1 MSSTNENISKRLKE
15 LASIFLRL
23 GLTAFGGPAAHIA
36 MMHDEVVKR
45 RKWLDEQQFLDL
57 MGATNL
63 IPGPNST
70 QMAIHMGL
78 ERAGWRGMIVSGSC
92 FIFPSAILVTILTWL
107 YVQYGT
113 TSQAEWLFYG
123 IKPVII
129 AIVLQA
135 LYMLGRKAVKGV
147 LTSLVGIG
155 VIAGYFFGINE
166 ILLIFLGGLLV
177 MLLRNYKSLSGTR
190 MFSFIAPFLGIN
202 LAALQAKEIAL
213 STLFLVFFKIGAVL
227 YGSGYVLLAFLEA
240 DFVETLGWIT
250 SQQLI
255 DVVALGQ
262 VTPGPLLTT
271 ATSIGYLTAGIP
283 GAVIATVGIFLP
295 SFVLVAAVNPIIPRL
310 RKSPLAGAALDG
322 VNAASLG
329 LMAAVTIQLARVS
342 LIDPLTIII
351 VVACA
356 AALFF
361 FRTNSTWLIAGGG
374 IVGLLYGL
382 I

>member
-23 GLTAFGGPAAHIA
+23 GVTAFGGPAAHIA

-57 MGATNL
+57 LGATNL

-166 ILLIFLGGLLV
+166 ILLIFLGGIVV

-190 MFSFIAPFLGIN
+190 MFSFIAPFIGIN

-240 DFVETLGWIT
+240 DFVQTLGWIT
-250 SQQLI
+250 TQQLI

-271 ATSIGYLTAGIP
+271 ATSIGYLVAGIP

-329 LMAAVTIQLARVS
+329 LMAAVTIQLAGVS

-361 FRTNSTWLIAGGG
+361 FRINSTWLIAGGG

>member
-1 MSSTNENISKRLKE
+1 MSPVPKENPGKLKE
-15 LASIFLRL
+15 LALLFLRL
-23 GLTAFGGPAAHIA
+23 GITAFGGPPAHIA
-36 MMHDEVVKR
+36 MMHDEVVHR

-70 QMAIHMGL
+70 QMALHMGYS
-78 ERAGWRGMIVSGSC
+78 RAGWKGMLVTGSC
-92 FIFPSAILVTILTWL
+92 FILPAALMVLILTWL
-107 YVQYGT
+107 YVHYGT
-113 TSQAEWLFYG
+113 TTYAETLFYG

-147 LTSLVGIG
+147 LTSLVAIA
-155 VIAGYFFGINE
+155 VVAGYFYGINE
-166 ILLIFLGGLLV
+166 ILLIFLGGVVV
-177 MLLRNYKSLSGTR
+177 MLLRNYNRFSGTR
-190 MFSFIAPFLGIN
+190 MFSFIAPLIGIN
-202 LAALQAKEIAL
+202 LVALQAKEVAL
-213 STLFLVFFKIGAVL
+213 STLFLTFFKIGAVL

-240 DFVETLGWIT
+240 DFVNTLGWIT

-255 DVVALGQ
+255 DVVAIGQ

-271 ATSIGYLTAGIP
+271 ATSIGYLVAGLQ
-283 GAVIATVGIFLP
+283 GAIIATVAIFLP
-295 SFVLVAAVNPIIPRL
+295 SFFFVPMVNTVVPKL
-310 RKSPLAGAALDG
+310 RKSLLAGAALDG

-351 VVACA
+351 AVLSAG
-356 AALFF
+356 ALFF
-361 FRTNSTWLIAGGG
+361 LRINSTWLIAGGG

>member
-1 MSSTNENISKRLKE
+1 MSSIAKDTPNKLKE
-15 LASIFLRL
+15 LALLFLRL
-23 GLTAFGGPAAHIA
+23 GITAFGGPPAHIA
-36 MMHDEVVKR
+36 MMHDEVVQR

-70 QMAIHMGL
+70 QMALHMGYS
-78 ERAGWRGMIVSGSC
+78 RAGWRGMLVSGSC
-92 FIFPSAILVTILTWL
+92 FIIPAAFLVLLLTWL

-113 TSQAEWLFYG
+113 TTYAETLFYG

-135 LYMLGRKAVKGV
+135 LFMLGKKAVKGV
-147 LTSLVGIG
+147 LTSIVAIA
-155 VIAGYFFGINE
+155 VVAGYFYGINE
-166 ILLIFLGGLLV
+166 ILLIFLGGLVV
-177 MLLRNYKSLSGTR
+177 MLLRNYKSFSGTG
-190 MFSFIAPFLGIN
+190 MFSFVAPLIGIN
-202 LAALQAKEIAL
+202 LVALQAKEVAL
-213 STLFLVFFKIGAVL
+213 STLFLTFFKIGAVL

-240 DFVETLGWIT
+240 DFVQTLGWIST
-250 SQQLI
+250 QQLI
-255 DVVALGQ
+255 DVVAIGQ
-262 VTPGPLLTT
+262 VTPGPLFTT
-271 ATSIGYLTAGIP
+271 ATSVGYLVAGFK
-283 GAVIATVGIFLP
+283 GAALATVAIFLP
-295 SFVLVAAVNPIIPRL
+295 SFIFVPLVNSVVPKL
-310 RKSPLAGAALDG
+310 RNSLLAGAALDG

-351 VVACA
+351 AIISA

-361 FRTNSTWLIAGGG
+361 LRMNSTWLIAGGG
-374 IVGLLYGL
+374 IVGLIYGF

>member
-1 MSSTNENISKRLKE
+1 MEKDQQNLSGRLKE
-15 LASIFLRL
+15 LAFLFLRL
-23 GLTAFGGPAAHIA
+23 GVTAFGGPAAHIA

-57 MGATNL
+57 LGATNL

-78 ERAGWRGMIVSGSC
+78 ERAGWRGMIISGSC
-92 FIFPSAILVTILTWL
+92 FILPAAILVTILTWL

-113 TSQAEWLFYG
+113 TNQAERLFYG

-147 LTSLVGIG
+147 LTTLVVIG
-155 VIAGYFFGINE
+155 VIAGYFLGINE
-166 ILLIFLGGLLV
+166 IVLIFLGGLLV
-177 MLLRNYKSLSGTR
+177 MLLRNYNKLSGSR
-190 MFSFIAPFLGIN
+190 LFSFVVPLLGIN
-202 LAALQAKEIAL
+202 LVALQAKEITL
-213 STLFLVFFKIGAVL
+213 STLFLVFFKIGVVL

-255 DVVALGQ
+255 DVVAIGQ

-271 ATSIGYLTAGIP
+271 ATSIGYLTAGLP
-283 GAVIATVGIFLP
+283 GAVIATVAIFLP
-295 SFVLVAAVNPIIPRL
+295 SFVFVAVVNPLIPRL
-310 RKSPLAGAALDG
+310 RKSPLTGAALDG

-329 LMAAVTIQLARVS
+329 LMAAVTFQLAKVS
-342 LIDPLTIII
+342 LVDPLTLII
-351 VVACA
+351 ALLCA
-356 AALFF
+356 GALFF
-361 FRTNSTWLIAGGG
+361 LRINSTWLIAGGG
-374 IVGLLYGL
+374 LVGIASG
-382 I
+382 II

>member
-1 MSSTNENISKRLKE
+1 
-15 LASIFLRL
+15 
-23 GLTAFGGPAAHIA
+23 
-36 MMHDEVVKR
+36 
-45 RKWLDEQQFLDL
+45 
-57 MGATNL
+57 
-63 IPGPNST
+63 
-70 QMAIHMGL
+70 MGL
-78 ERAGWRGMIVSGSC
+78 ERAGWRGMIISGSC
-92 FIFPSAILVTILTWL
+92 FILPSAILVTILTWL

-166 ILLIFLGGLLV
+166 ILLIFLGGIIV
-177 MLLRNYKSLSGTR
+177 MLLRNYKNFTGPR
-190 MFSFIAPFLGIN
+190 MFSFIAPVIGIN

-240 DFVETLGWIT
+240 DFVQTLGWIT
-250 SQQLI
+250 TQQLI

-271 ATSIGYLTAGIP
+271 ATSIGYLVAGIP

-295 SFVLVAAVNPIIPRL
+295 SFVIVAAVNPIIPRL

-361 FRTNSTWLIAGGG
+361 LRINSTWLIAGGG
-374 IVGLLYGL
+374 VVGILSG
-382 I
+382 II

>member
-1 MSSTNENISKRLKE
+1 MSSKNEDISKRLKE
-15 LASIFLRL
+15 LAYLFLRL
-23 GLTAFGGPAAHIA
+23 GITAFGGPAAHIA
-36 MMHDEVVKR
+36 MMHDEVVRR
-45 RKWLDEQQFLDL
+45 RKWVDEQQFLDL

-70 QMAIHMGL
+70 QMAIHLGY
-78 ERAGWRGMIVSGSC
+78 ERAGWRGMIVSGAC
-92 FIFPSAILVTILTWL
+92 FILPAAIFVTILTWL

-123 IKPVII
+123 IKPVVI

-135 LYMLGRKAVKGV
+135 LYMLGHRAVKGV
-147 LTSLVGIG
+147 LTIVVGLG
-155 VIAGYFFGINE
+155 VIAGYFLGINE

-177 MLLRNYKSLSGTR
+177 MLLRNYNSFMGTR
-190 MFSFIAPFLGIN
+190 VFSFIAPFIGIN
-202 LAALQAKEIAL
+202 LAALQAKEMAL
-213 STLFLVFFKIGAVL
+213 STLFVVFLKIGAVL

-250 SQQLI
+250 SQQLV
-255 DVVALGQ
+255 DLVAIGQ

-271 ATSIGYLTAGIP
+271 ATSIGYVVAGIP
-283 GAVIATVGIFLP
+283 GAAIATVAIFLP
-295 SFVLVAAVNPIIPRL
+295 SFVFVAAVNPLIPRL
-310 RKSPLAGAALDG
+310 RRSPLAGAALDG
-322 VNAASLG
+322 LNAASLG
-329 LMAAVTIQLARVS
+329 LMAAVTIQLAGVS

-351 VVACA
+351 AVICA

-361 FRTNSTWLIAGGG
+361 LRINSTWLIAGGG
-374 IVGLLYGL
+374 LVGILSGM

>member
-1 MSSTNENISKRLKE
+1 MEKDQQNLSGKLKE
-15 LASIFLRL
+15 LAFLFLRL
-23 GLTAFGGPAAHIA
+23 GVTAFGGPAAHIA

-57 MGATNL
+57 LGATNL

-78 ERAGWRGMIVSGSC
+78 ERAGWRGMIVSGSF
-92 FIFPSAILVTILTWL
+92 FILPAAILVTILTWL

-113 TSQAEWLFYG
+113 TNQAEWLFYG

-147 LTSLVGIG
+147 LTTLVGIG
-155 VIAGYFFGINE
+155 VIAGYFLGINE
-166 ILLIFLGGLLV
+166 ILLIFWGGLLV
-177 MLLRNYKSLSGTR
+177 MLLRNYNKLSGSR
-190 MFSFIAPFLGIN
+190 LFIFVAPLLGIN
-202 LAALQAKEIAL
+202 LVALQAKEITL
-213 STLFLVFFKIGAVL
+213 SILFLVFLKIGAVL

-255 DVVALGQ
+255 DVVAIGQ

-271 ATSIGYLTAGIP
+271 ATSIGYLTAGLP
-283 GAVIATVGIFLP
+283 GAVIATVAIFLP
-295 SFVLVAAVNPIIPRL
+295 SFVFVAVVNPLIPRL
-310 RKSPLAGAALDG
+310 RKSPLTGAALDG

-329 LMAAVTIQLARVS
+329 LMAAVMFQLAKVS

-351 VVACA
+351 ALLCTG
-356 AALFF
+356 ALFF
-361 FRTNSTWLIAGGG
+361 LRINSTWLIAGGG
-374 IVGLLYGL
+374 LVGIVSG
-382 I
+382 II

>member
-92 FIFPSAILVTILTWL
+92 FIFPSAILVTLLTWL

-113 TSQAEWLFYG
+113 TSQAEGLFYG

-147 LTSLVGIG
+147 LTSLVGVG

-177 MLLRNYKSLSGTR
+177 MLLRNYNSLSGSQI
-190 MFSFIAPFLGIN
+190 FSFIAPVLGIN
-202 LAALQAKEIAL
+202 LVALQSKEIAL
-213 STLFLVFFKIGAVL
+213 STLFLVFFKIGAAL

-351 VVACA
+351 ALLCVGT
-356 AALFF
+356 LFF
-361 FRTNSTWLIAGGG
+361 LRINSTWLIAGGG
-374 IVGLLYGL
+374 LIGILYGL

>member
-1 MSSTNENISKRLKE
+1 MEKDQQNLSGKLKE
-15 LASIFLRL
+15 LAFLFLRL
-23 GLTAFGGPAAHIA
+23 GVTAFGGPAAHIA

-57 MGATNL
+57 LGATNL

-92 FIFPSAILVTILTWL
+92 FILPAAILVTILTWL

-113 TSQAEWLFYG
+113 TNQAEWLFYG

-135 LYMLGRKAVKGV
+135 LYILGRKAVKGV
-147 LTSLVGIG
+147 LTTLVGIG
-155 VIAGYFFGINE
+155 VIAGYFLGINE
-166 ILLIFLGGLLV
+166 ILLIFWGGLLV
-177 MLLRNYKSLSGTR
+177 MLLRNYNKLSGSR
-190 MFSFIAPFLGIN
+190 LFSFVAPLLGIN
-202 LAALQAKEIAL
+202 LVALQAKEITL
-213 STLFLVFFKIGAVL
+213 SILFLVFLKIGAVL

-255 DVVALGQ
+255 DVVAIGQ

-271 ATSIGYLTAGIP
+271 ATSIGYLTAGLP
-283 GAVIATVGIFLP
+283 GAVIATVAIFLP
-295 SFVLVAAVNPIIPRL
+295 SFVFVAVVNPLIPRL
-310 RKSPLAGAALDG
+310 RKSSLTGAALDG

-329 LMAAVTIQLARVS
+329 LMAAVMFQLAKVS

-351 VVACA
+351 ALLCA
-356 AALFF
+356 GALFF
-361 FRTNSTWLIAGGG
+361 LRINSTWLIAGGG
-374 IVGLLYGL
+374 LVGIVSG
-382 I
+382 II

>member
-92 FIFPSAILVTILTWL
+92 FIFPSAILVTLLTWL

-113 TSQAEWLFYG
+113 TSQAEGLFYG

-177 MLLRNYKSLSGTR
+177 MLLRNYNSLSGSR
-190 MFSFIAPFLGIN
+190 IFSFIAPVLGIN
-202 LAALQAKEIAL
+202 LVALQSKEIAL

-351 VVACA
+351 ALLCVGT
-356 AALFF
+356 LFF
-361 FRTNSTWLIAGGG
+361 LRINSTWLIVGGG
-374 IVGLLYGL
+374 LIGILYGL

>member
-1 MSSTNENISKRLKE
+1 MGSSKQDTSNQLKE
-15 LASIFLRL
+15 LALLFFRL
-23 GLTAFGGPAAHIA
+23 GVTAFGGPAAHIA

-78 ERAGWRGMIVSGSC
+78 ERAGWRGMIISGSC
-92 FIFPSAILVTILTWL
+92 FILPSAILVTILTWL

-155 VIAGYFFGINE
+155 VIAGYFLGINE
-166 ILLIFLGGLLV
+166 ILLIFLGGIVV
-177 MLLRNYKSLSGTR
+177 MLLRNYKNFTGSR
-190 MFSFIAPFLGIN
+190 MFSFIAPFIGVN
-202 LAALQAKEIAL
+202 LAAIQAKEIAL

-240 DFVETLGWIT
+240 DFVQTLGWIT
-250 SQQLI
+250 TQQLI

-271 ATSIGYLTAGIP
+271 ATSIGYLVAGIP

-361 FRTNSTWLIAGGG
+361 FRINSTWLIAGGG

>member
-1 MSSTNENISKRLKE
+1 MSSTTKDTSTRLKE
-15 LASIFLRL
+15 LASLFLRL
-23 GLTAFGGPAAHIA
+23 GMTAFGGPAAHIA
-36 MMHDEVVKR
+36 MMHDEVVSR

-92 FIFPSAILVTILTWL
+92 FILPAAVLVTILTWFYVL
-107 YVQYGT
+107 YGS
-113 TSQAEWLFYG
+113 TSQAESLFYG
-123 IKPVII
+123 IKPVMI

-147 LTSLVGIG
+147 LTSLVGLAT
-155 VIAGYFFGINE
+155 VAGYFLGINE
-166 ILLIFLGGLLV
+166 ILLIVLGGLLI
-177 MLLRNYKSLSGTR
+177 MLLRNYNKFTGTR
-190 MFSFIAPFLGIN
+190 MLSLAATLLGIN

-213 STLFLVFFKIGAVL
+213 STLFLVFLKIGAVL

-240 DFVETLGWIT
+240 DFVEALGWIT
-250 SQQLI
+250 TQQLI
-255 DVVALGQ
+255 DIVAIGQ
-262 VTPGPLLTT
+262 VTPGPFLTS
-271 ATSIGYLTAGIP
+271 ATSIGYLVYGIP

-295 SFVLVAAVNPIIPRL
+295 SFVFVAAVNPIIPRL

-329 LMAAVTIQLARVS
+329 LMAAVMIQLARVS
-342 LIDPLTIII
+342 LVDPLTIII
-351 VVACA
+351 AIACA

-361 FRTNSTWLIAGGG
+361 FRINSIWLIAGGG
-374 IVGLLYGL
+374 FIGILYGL

>member
-1 MSSTNENISKRLKE
+1 
-15 LASIFLRL
+15 
-23 GLTAFGGPAAHIA
+23 
-36 MMHDEVVKR
+36 
-45 RKWLDEQQFLDL
+45 
-57 MGATNL
+57 
-63 IPGPNST
+63 
-70 QMAIHMGL
+70 MAIHMGL
-78 ERAGWRGMIVSGSC
+78 ERAGWRGMIISGSC
-92 FIFPSAILVTILTWL
+92 FILPSAILVTILTWL

-166 ILLIFLGGLLV
+166 ILLIFLGGIIV
-177 MLLRNYKSLSGTR
+177 MLLRNYKNFTGPR
-190 MFSFIAPFLGIN
+190 MFSFIAPVIGIN

-240 DFVETLGWIT
+240 DFVQTLGWIT
-250 SQQLI
+250 TQQLI

-271 ATSIGYLTAGIP
+271 ATSIGYLVAGIP

-295 SFVLVAAVNPIIPRL
+295 SFVIVAAVNPIIPRL

-361 FRTNSTWLIAGGG
+361 LRINSTWLIAGGG
-374 IVGLLYGL
+374 VVGILSG
-382 I
+382 II

>member
-1 MSSTNENISKRLKE
+1 MSSIAKDTPNKLKE
-15 LASIFLRL
+15 LALLFLRL
-23 GLTAFGGPAAHIA
+23 GITAFGGPPAHIA
-36 MMHDEVVKR
+36 MMHDEVVQR

-70 QMAIHMGL
+70 QMALHMGYS
-78 ERAGWRGMIVSGSC
+78 RAGWRGMLVSGSC
-92 FIFPSAILVTILTWL
+92 FIIPAAFLVLLLTWL

-113 TSQAEWLFYG
+113 TTYAETLFYG

-135 LYMLGRKAVKGV
+135 LFMLGKKAVKGV
-147 LTSLVGIG
+147 LTSIVAIA
-155 VIAGYFFGINE
+155 VVAGYFYGINE
-166 ILLIFLGGLLV
+166 ILLIFLGGLVV
-177 MLLRNYKSLSGTR
+177 MLLRNYKSFSGTR
-190 MFSFIAPFLGIN
+190 MFSFVAPLIGIN
-202 LAALQAKEIAL
+202 LVALQAKEVAL
-213 STLFLVFFKIGAVL
+213 STLFLTFFKIGAVL

-240 DFVETLGWIT
+240 DFVQTLGWIST
-250 SQQLI
+250 QQLI
-255 DVVALGQ
+255 DVVAIGQ
-262 VTPGPLLTT
+262 VTPGPLFTT
-271 ATSIGYLTAGIP
+271 ATSVGYLVAGFK
-283 GAVIATVGIFLP
+283 GAALATVAIFLP
-295 SFVLVAAVNPIIPRL
+295 SFIFVPLVNSVVPKL
-310 RKSPLAGAALDG
+310 RNSLLAGAALDG

-351 VVACA
+351 AIISA

-361 FRTNSTWLIAGGG
+361 LRMNSTWLIAGGG
-374 IVGLLYGL
+374 IVGLIYGF

>member
-1 MSSTNENISKRLKE
+1 MSSKNEDISKRLKE
-15 LASIFLRL
+15 LAFLFLRL
-23 GLTAFGGPAAHIA
+23 GITAFGGPAAHIA
-36 MMHDEVVKR
+36 MMHDEVVRR
-45 RKWLDEQQFLDL
+45 RKWVSEQQFLDL

-92 FIFPSAILVTILTWL
+92 FILPSAILVTLLTWL
-107 YVQYGT
+107 YVLYGT
-113 TSQAEWLFYG
+113 TSQSEWLFYG

-147 LTSLVGIG
+147 LTTVVGIG
-155 VIAGYFFGINE
+155 VIAGYFLGINE

-177 MLLRNYKSLSGTR
+177 MLLRNYNKLPGTR
-190 MFSFIAPFLGIN
+190 MFSFIAPLLGIN
-202 LAALQAKEIAL
+202 LAVFTAKGIAL
-213 STLFLVFFKIGAVL
+213 STLFLVFLKIGAVL

-250 SQQLI
+250 TQQLI
-255 DVVALGQ
+255 DVVAIGQ

-271 ATSIGYLTAGIP
+271 ATSIGYLVAGMP

-295 SFVLVAAVNPIIPRL
+295 SFVFVAAVNPIVPRL

-329 LMAAVTIQLARVS
+329 LMAAVMFQLAKVS
-342 LIDPLTIII
+342 LVDPLTIII
-351 VVACA
+351 AIACA
-356 AALFF
+356 ASLFF
-361 FRTNSTWLIAGGG
+361 LRINSTWLIVGGG
-374 IVGLLYGL
+374 LLGIL
-382 I
+382 NGVI

>member
-1 MSSTNENISKRLKE
+1 MGSSKQDTSNQLKE
-15 LASIFLRL
+15 LALLFFRL
-23 GLTAFGGPAAHIA
+23 GVTAFGGPAAHIA

-78 ERAGWRGMIVSGSC
+78 ERAGWRGMIISGSC
-92 FIFPSAILVTILTWL
+92 FILPSAILVTILTWL

-135 LYMLGRKAVKGV
+135 LYLLGRKAVKGV

-155 VIAGYFFGINE
+155 VIAGYFLGLNE
-166 ILLIFLGGLLV
+166 ILLIFLGGIVV
-177 MLLRNYKSLSGTR
+177 MLLRNYKNFTGSR
-190 MFSFIAPFLGIN
+190 MFSFIAPFIGVN
-202 LAALQAKEIAL
+202 LAAIQVKEIAL

-240 DFVETLGWIT
+240 DFVQTLGWIT
-250 SQQLI
+250 TQQLI

-271 ATSIGYLTAGIP
+271 ATSIGYLVAGIP

>member
-1 MSSTNENISKRLKE
+1 
-15 LASIFLRL
+15 
-23 GLTAFGGPAAHIA
+23 
-36 MMHDEVVKR
+36 
-45 RKWLDEQQFLDL
+45 
-57 MGATNL
+57 
-63 IPGPNST
+63 
-70 QMAIHMGL
+70 
-78 ERAGWRGMIVSGSC
+78 
-92 FIFPSAILVTILTWL
+92 
-107 YVQYGT
+107 
-113 TSQAEWLFYG
+113 
-123 IKPVII
+123 
-129 AIVLQA
+129 
-135 LYMLGRKAVKGV
+135 
-147 LTSLVGIG
+147 
-155 VIAGYFFGINE
+155 
-166 ILLIFLGGLLV
+166 
-177 MLLRNYKSLSGTR
+177 
-190 MFSFIAPFLGIN
+190 MFSFIAPFIGVN
-202 LAALQAKEIAL
+202 LAAIQAKEIAL

-271 ATSIGYLTAGIP
+271 ATSIGYLVAGIP

-361 FRTNSTWLIAGGG
+361 FRINSTWLIAGGG

>member
-1 MSSTNENISKRLKE
+1 MGSSKQDTSNQLKE
-15 LASIFLRL
+15 LALLFFRL
-23 GLTAFGGPAAHIA
+23 GVTAFGGPAAHIA

-57 MGATNL
+57 LGATNL

-78 ERAGWRGMIVSGSC
+78 ERAGWRGMIISGSC
-92 FIFPSAILVTILTWL
+92 FILPSAILVTILTWL

-166 ILLIFLGGLLV
+166 ILLIFLGGIVV

-190 MFSFIAPFLGIN
+190 MFSFIAPFIGIN

-240 DFVETLGWIT
+240 DFVQTLGWIT
-250 SQQLI
+250 TQQLI

-271 ATSIGYLTAGIP
+271 ATSIGYLVAGIP

>member
-1 MSSTNENISKRLKE
+1 MGSSKQDTSNQLKE
-15 LASIFLRL
+15 LALLFFRL
-23 GLTAFGGPAAHIA
+23 GVTAFGGPAAHIA

-78 ERAGWRGMIVSGSC
+78 ERAGWRGMIISGSC
-92 FIFPSAILVTILTWL
+92 FILPSAILVTILTWL

-113 TSQAEWLFYG
+113 MSQAEWLFYG

-155 VIAGYFFGINE
+155 VIAGYFLGLNE
-166 ILLIFLGGLLV
+166 ILLIFLGGIVV
-177 MLLRNYKSLSGTR
+177 MLLRNYKNFTGSR
-190 MFSFIAPFLGIN
+190 MFSFIAPFIGVN
-202 LAALQAKEIAL
+202 LAAIQVKEIAL

-240 DFVETLGWIT
+240 DFVQTLGWIT
-250 SQQLI
+250 TQQLI

-271 ATSIGYLTAGIP
+271 ATSIGYLVAGIP

-351 VVACA
+351 ALLCVGT
-356 AALFF
+356 LFF
-361 FRTNSTWLIAGGG
+361 LRINSTWLIAGGG

>member
-1 MSSTNENISKRLKE
+1 MSSATKDTSNRLKE
-15 LASIFLRL
+15 LALLFFRL
-23 GLTAFGGPAAHIA
+23 GITAFGGPAAHIA

-92 FIFPSAILVTILTWL
+92 FIFPSAVLVTILTWL

-147 LTSLVGIG
+147 LTTLVGIG
-155 VIAGYFFGINE
+155 VIAGYFVGINE
-166 ILLIFLGGLLV
+166 ILLIFLGGIIV
-177 MLLRNYKSLSGTR
+177 MLLRNYNSFTGSR
-190 MFSFIAPFLGIN
+190 MFSFIAPFIGIN

-213 STLFLVFFKIGAVL
+213 STLFLVFLKIGAVL

-240 DFVETLGWIT
+240 DFVEALGWIT
-250 SQQLI
+250 
-255 DVVALGQ
+255 
-262 VTPGPLLTT
+262 
-271 ATSIGYLTAGIP
+271 
-283 GAVIATVGIFLP
+283 
-295 SFVLVAAVNPIIPRL
+295 
-310 RKSPLAGAALDG
+310 
-322 VNAASLG
+322 
-329 LMAAVTIQLARVS
+329 
-342 LIDPLTIII
+342 
-351 VVACA
+351 
-356 AALFF
+356 
-361 FRTNSTWLIAGGG
+361 
-374 IVGLLYGL
+374 
-382 I
+382 

>member
-1 MSSTNENISKRLKE
+1 MSSIAKDTPNKLKE
-15 LASIFLRL
+15 LALLFLRL
-23 GLTAFGGPAAHIA
+23 GITAFGGPPAHIA
-36 MMHDEVVKR
+36 MMHDEVVQR

-70 QMAIHMGL
+70 QMALHMGYS
-78 ERAGWRGMIVSGSC
+78 RAGWRGMLVSGSC
-92 FIFPSAILVTILTWL
+92 FIIPAAFLVLLLTWL

-113 TSQAEWLFYG
+113 TTYAETLFYG

-135 LYMLGRKAVKGV
+135 LFMLGKKAVKGV
-147 LTSLVGIG
+147 LTSIVAIA
-155 VIAGYFFGINE
+155 VVAGYFYGINE
-166 ILLIFLGGLLV
+166 ILLIFLCGLVV
-177 MLLRNYKSLSGTR
+177 MLLRNYKSFSGTR
-190 MFSFIAPFLGIN
+190 MFSFVAPLIGIN
-202 LAALQAKEIAL
+202 LVALQAKEMAL
-213 STLFLVFFKIGAVL
+213 STLFLTFFKIGAVL

-240 DFVETLGWIT
+240 DFVQTLGWIT
-250 SQQLI
+250 TQQLI
-255 DVVALGQ
+255 DVVAIGQ
-262 VTPGPLLTT
+262 VTPGPLFTT
-271 ATSIGYLTAGIP
+271 ATSVGYLVAGFK
-283 GAVIATVGIFLP
+283 GAALATVAIFLP
-295 SFVLVAAVNPIIPRL
+295 SFIFVPLVNSVVPRI
-310 RKSPLAGAALDG
+310 RKSLLAGAALDG

-351 VVACA
+351 AVISA

-361 FRTNSTWLIAGGG
+361 LRINSTWLIAGGG
-374 IVGLLYGL
+374 GVGLIYGL

>member
-1 MSSTNENISKRLKE
+1 MSSKNEDISKRLKE
-15 LASIFLRL
+15 LASLFLRL

-36 MMHDEVVKR
+36 MMHDEIVTR
-45 RKWLDEQQFLDL
+45 RKWVSEQQFLDL

-78 ERAGWRGMIVSGSC
+78 ERAGWRGMLVSGSC
-92 FIFPSAILVTILTWL
+92 FILPAAVLVTILTWL

-147 LTSLVGIG
+147 LTTVVGIG
-155 VIAGYFFGINE
+155 VIAGYFLGINE

-177 MLLRNYKSLSGTR
+177 MLLRNYNSFTGSR
-190 MFSFIAPFLGIN
+190 MFSFMALFLGIN
-202 LAALQAKEIAL
+202 LAALTAKEIAL
-213 STLFLVFFKIGAVL
+213 STLFLVFLKIGAVL

-240 DFVETLGWIT
+240 DFVEALGWIT

-255 DVVALGQ
+255 DLVAIGQ

-271 ATSIGYLTAGIP
+271 ATSIGYLVAGIP

-295 SFVLVAAVNPIIPRL
+295 SFVLVAAVNPIIPKL
-310 RKSPLAGAALDG
+310 RNSPLAGAALDG

-329 LMAAVTIQLARVS
+329 LMAAVMFQLAKVS

-351 VVACA
+351 ALLCA
-356 AALFF
+356 GALFF
-361 FRTNSTWLIAGGG
+361 LRINSTWLIAGGG
-374 IVGLLYGL
+374 IIGIVSGL

>member
-1 MSSTNENISKRLKE
+1 
-15 LASIFLRL
+15 
-23 GLTAFGGPAAHIA
+23 
-36 MMHDEVVKR
+36 
-45 RKWLDEQQFLDL
+45 
-57 MGATNL
+57 
-63 IPGPNST
+63 
-70 QMAIHMGL
+70 MGL

-92 FIFPSAILVTILTWL
+92 FIFPSAILVTLLTWL

-113 TSQAEWLFYG
+113 TSQAEGLFYG

-177 MLLRNYKSLSGTR
+177 MLLRNYNSLSGSR
-190 MFSFIAPFLGIN
+190 IFSFIAPVLGIN
-202 LAALQAKEIAL
+202 LVALQSKEIAL

-351 VVACA
+351 ALLCVGT
-356 AALFF
+356 LFF
-361 FRTNSTWLIAGGG
+361 LRINSTWLIVGGG
-374 IVGLLYGL
+374 LIGILYGL

>member
-1 MSSTNENISKRLKE
+1 MSSATKDSSNRVEE
-15 LASIFLRL
+15 LALLFLRL
-23 GLTAFGGPAAHIA
+23 GVTAFGGPAAHIA

-92 FIFPSAILVTILTWL
+92 FIFPSAVLVTILTWL

-147 LTSLVGIG
+147 LTTLVGIG
-155 VIAGYFFGINE
+155 VIAGYFVGINE

-190 MFSFIAPFLGIN
+190 MFSFIAPFIGIN

-213 STLFLVFFKIGAVL
+213 STLFLVFLKIGAVL

-240 DFVETLGWIT
+240 DFVEALGWIT
-250 SQQLI
+250 TQQLI
-255 DVVALGQ
+255 DVVAIGQ
-262 VTPGPLLTT
+262 VTPGPLLAS
-271 ATSIGYLTAGIP
+271 ATSIGYLVYGIP

-295 SFVLVAAVNPIIPRL
+295 SFVFVAAVNPIIPKL

-351 VVACA
+351 AVICA
-356 AALFF
+356 GALFF
-361 FRTNSTWLIAGGG
+361 LRVNSTWLIAGGG

>member
-113 TSQAEWLFYG
+113 TSQAEGLFYG

-177 MLLRNYKSLSGTR
+177 MLLRNYNSLSGSR
-190 MFSFIAPFLGIN
+190 IFSFIAPVLGIN
-202 LAALQAKEIAL
+202 LVALQSKEIAL

-351 VVACA
+351 ALLCVGT
-356 AALFF
+356 LFF
-361 FRTNSTWLIAGGG
+361 VRINSTWLIAGGG
-374 IVGLLYGL
+374 LIGILYGL